1 MLRAKAAILA
11 DRSRVDG
18 AAFANPY
25 RETAMRRIIS
35 AVPLLLCLALPAL
48 AQDQD
53 EMQPAEPAVQPGVMP
68 EDDPAAAPDE
78 PAPAPAAESMP
89 AAPVENV
96 PLQDNVPAR
105 YVVVKGDTL
114 WDISARFLK
123 NPWKW
128 PDVWGINRDH
138 IRNPHLIY
146 PGDVI
151 LLDLTGATPRLRLEG
166 VADGGISRWYGFELQ
181 RSELRPQ
188 MRSEPL
194 GLAIPTISAKAIEP
208 FLIRPLVVDPAQ
220 VAAAPMIVANTD
232 QRVIVSAGDTAYV
245 TGLDQRKGPK
255 WQVYRQGRVFQDPD
269 SKEVLGFEAVYLGDA
284 DVTGF
289 GEVSTVHIV
298 RAQQEI
304 AKGDR
309 LALAPP
315 LQNTPYIPRAPERSV
330 RGRVIAGADNTV
342 FEMGTYSVLIMNRG
356 ARDGLEVGH
365 VLGLYRSEGSI
376 PLGDNKSVPLPEQR
390 YGLVLVFRV
399 FNKMSY
405 GLVMASRR
413 PVNVLDTVRN
423 P

>member
-1 MLRAKAAILA
+1 MLRIKAAVLA
-11 DRSRVDG
+11 DPSGVDG
-18 AAFANPY
+18 AAFGNPS
-25 RETAMRRIIS
+25 RETTMRRIIS
-35 AVPLLLCLALPAL
+35 AVPLLLCLTLPAL

-53 EMQPAEPAVQPGVMP
+53 EMQPADSAQPGAMP
-68 EDDPAAAPDE
+68 QSDPTDPLDQPPAA
-78 PAPAPAAESMP
+78 APAAESMP

-96 PLQDNVPAR
+96 PLQDDVPTR

-181 RSELRPQ
+181 RSELKPQ
-188 MRSEPL
+188 MRSSPL
-194 GLAIPTISAKAIEP
+194 GLAIPTISPKAIEP

-298 RAQQEI
+298 TAQQEI

-315 LQNTPYIPRAPERSV
+315 LQSAPYIPRAPERSV

-365 VLGLYRSEGSI
+365 VLGLYRSEGSV

>member
-1 MLRAKAAILA
+1 
-11 DRSRVDG
+11 
-18 AAFANPY
+18 
-25 RETAMRRIIS
+25 MRRIIS

-53 EMQPAEPAVQPGVMP
+53 EMQPPDAAAAPGVMP
-68 EDDPAAAPDE
+68 QSDPTDPLDQ

-96 PLQDNVPAR
+96 PLQDDVPTR

-151 LLDLTGATPRLRLEG
+151 LLDFTGATPRLRLEG

-194 GLAIPTISAKAIEP
+194 GLAIPTISPKAIEP

-309 LALAPP
+309 LAIAPP

-376 PLGDNKSVPLPEQR
+376 PMGDNKSMPLPEQR

>member
-1 MLRAKAAILA
+1 
-11 DRSRVDG
+11 
-18 AAFANPY
+18 
-25 RETAMRRIIS
+25 MRRIIS

-208 FLIRPLVVDPAQ
+208 FLIRPLGVDPAQ

>member
-1 MLRAKAAILA
+1 
-11 DRSRVDG
+11 
-18 AAFANPY
+18 
-25 RETAMRRIIS
+25 
-35 AVPLLLCLALPAL
+35 LLLCLALPAL

-53 EMQPAEPAVQPGVMP
+53 EMQPPDAAAPGAMP
-68 EDDPAAAPDE
+68 EDEPAAAPAE
-78 PAPAPAAESMP
+78 AAPAPAVQSMP

-96 PLQDNVPAR
+96 PLQDDVPTR

-151 LLDLTGATPRLRLEG
+151 LLDFTGATPRLRLEG
-166 VADGGISRWYGFELQ
+166 VADGGISRWYGYELQ

-194 GLAIPTISAKAIEP
+194 GLAIPTISPKAIEP

-309 LALAPP
+309 LAIAPP

-376 PLGDNKSVPLPEQR
+376 PMGDNKSMPLPEQR

>member
-1 MLRAKAAILA
+1 
-11 DRSRVDG
+11 
-18 AAFANPY
+18 
-25 RETAMRRIIS
+25 MRRIIS
-35 AVPLLLCLALPAL
+35 AVPLLLCLAVPAG
-48 AQDQD
+48 AQDQG
-53 EMQPAEPAVQPGVMP
+53 MQPAAPPAADPGAEPAAPTVMP
-68 EDDPAAAPDE
+68 AHPAVMPTDESPPAAGSMDAPMTQG
-78 PAPAPAAESMP
+78 APAATTEAESSP
-89 AAPVENV
+89 APGESV
-96 PLQDNVPAR
+96 PLQDNVPNR
-105 YVVVKGDTL
+105 HVVVRGDTL
-114 WDISARFLK
+114 WGISARFLK

-138 IRNPHLIY
+138 IRNPHRIY

-166 VADGGISRWYGFELQ
+166 VTDGGISRWYGYELQ
-181 RSELRPQ
+181 VSELKPR

-194 GLAIPTISAKAIEP
+194 SALPIPTISPKAIEP

-220 VAAAPMIVANTD
+220 VAAAPVIVANTD

-269 SKEVLGFEAVYLGDA
+269 TKEVLGFEAVYLGDA

-289 GEVSTVHIV
+289 GEISTVHIV

-315 LQNTPYIPRAPERSV
+315 LQNSPYIPRAPERSV

-376 PLGDNKSVPLPEQR
+376 PLGENKAVPLPEQR

-399 FNKMSY
+399 FDKMSY
-405 GLVMASRR
+405 GLVMSSRR
-413 PVNVLDTVRN
+413 PVNVFDTVRN

>member
-1 MLRAKAAILA
+1 
-11 DRSRVDG
+11 
-18 AAFANPY
+18 
-25 RETAMRRIIS
+25 MRRIIS

-53 EMQPAEPAVQPGVMP
+53 EMQPADPAVAQPGVMP
-68 EDDPAAAPDE
+68 EDDPAAAPDQ
-78 PAPAPAAESMP
+78 PAPAPAAVSTP

-96 PLQDNVPAR
+96 PLQDDVPAR

-166 VADGGISRWYGFELQ
+166 VADGGISRWYGYELQ

-194 GLAIPTISAKAIEP
+194 GLAIPTISPKAIEP

-220 VAAAPMIVANTD
+220 VAAAPVIVANTD

-269 SKEVLGFEAVYLGDA
+269 TKEVLGFEAVYLGDA

-298 RAQQEI
+298 RAHQEI

-315 LQNTPYIPRAPERSV
+315 LQSTPYIPRAPERSV

-376 PLGDNKSVPLPEQR
+376 PLGDNKSLPLPEQR

-413 PVNVLDTVRN
+413 PVNVFDTVRN

>member
-1 MLRAKAAILA
+1 
-11 DRSRVDG
+11 
-18 AAFANPY
+18 
-25 RETAMRRIIS
+25 MRRIIS
-35 AVPLLLCLALPAL
+35 AVPLLLCLALPAS
-48 AQDQD
+48 AQD
-53 EMQPAEPAVQPGVMP
+53 ETQPADTPETVVTPMP
-68 EDDPAAAPDE
+68 PDDPAPAGTE
-78 PAPAPAAESMP
+78 PAPAPAAQSAPAPAGES
-89 AAPVENV
+89 V
-96 PLQDNVPAR
+96 PLQEDVPTR
-105 YVVVKGDTL
+105 YVVKKGDTL

-151 LLDLTGATPRLRLEG
+151 LLDLSGATPRLRLEG
-166 VADGGISRWYGFELQ
+166 VADGGISRWYGYELQ
-181 RSELRPQ
+181 ISELKPR
-188 MRSEPL
+188 MRSEAL
-194 GLAIPTISAKAIEP
+194 GLAIPTISPKSIEP

-269 SKEVLGFEAVYLGDA
+269 TKEVLGFEAVYLGDA

-289 GEVSTVHIV
+289 GEISTVYIV

-365 VLGLYRSEGSI
+365 VLGLYRSEGTI
-376 PLGDNKSVPLPEQR
+376 PLGENKSVPLPEQR
-390 YGLVLVFRV
+390 YGLVLVFRI

-405 GLVMASRR
+405 GLVMSSRR